1 MRHLWSCVLVLFLAA
16 CGGESATSGQPSLA
30 SIQGHWAVINYW
42 AEWCKPCIKEIPE
55 LNRLAAEY
63 PGIKVLGVNFDGASG
78 EELARQ
84 VEQLGIAFPLLAN
97 DPSAELGTSRPMVLP
112 TTLILA
118 PDGTLADTLVG
129 PQTLESLLAASLHST
144 AEKIE

>member
-1 MRHLWSCVLVLFLAA
+1 M
-16 CGGESATSGQPSLA
+16 
-30 SIQGHWAVINYW
+30 INYW

-55 LNRLAAEY
+55 LNRLAQQY
-63 PGIKVLGVNFDGASG
+63 PTIKVLGVNFDGASG
-78 EELARQ
+78 DELDRQ
-84 VEQLGIAFPLLAN
+84 IEKFGIAFPILAT
-97 DPSAELGTSRPMVLP
+97 DPAAELGTSRPMVLP

-129 PQTLESLLAASLHST
+129 PQTLESLLAAGLHST